1 MASGRR
7 KPAEPQEEGSPAWMN
22 TYGDMVTL
30 LLTFF
35 VLLFSFST
43 VDADKWKALVESFS
57 GKVEISAPQ
66 LSLDPSTRM
75 DELILALGTPAPTPK
90 GDIEDE
96 KRFDELY
103 RKIKN
108 HVQEKGLDN
117 ELNVSKDDG
126 TIIIR
131 VMDSALFD
139 SGQDKIRQD
148 ALTMLSNIISIF
160 DQYDDA
166 IKEIH
171 VEGHTDNVPI
181 SSSRFKS
188 NWDLSTSRAVSVIQ
202 YCIEHSHLS
211 PMKYAAAGYGEY
223 HPIADNNT
231 EEGKARNRRVDFV
244 LISMKGIDLSGTP

>member
-7 KPAEPQEEGSPAWMN
+7 KPAESQEEGAPAWMN

-43 VDADKWKALVESFS
+43 VDADKWKALVETFT

-66 LSLDPSTRM
+66 LSLDPNTRM
-75 DELILALGTPAPTPK
+75 DELVLALGTPVPPPNENSQDK
-90 GDIEDE
+90 E
-96 KRFDELY
+96 KFDELY
-103 RKIKN
+103 EKIKK
-108 HVQEKGLDN
+108 HVQDKGLDYA
-117 ELNVSKDDG
+117 LDVSKSNN

-131 VMDSALFD
+131 VKDSVLFD

-148 ALTMLSNIISIF
+148 ALSMLDNIMAIF

-166 IKEIH
+166 IREIH

-202 YCIEHSHLS
+202 YCIAHSTLS

-223 HPIADNNT
+223 HPIADNDT
-231 EEGKARNRRVDFV
+231 EEGKAKNRRVDFV
-244 LISMKGIDLSGTP
+244 LTSMSSGEISGVS